1 MDEIAVPDRVAAIQ
15 NVPRLLAERCGSS
28 ADQILNLRTRTAP
41 FYAAAL
47 ARNDMADPEFVTF
60 IIRIQDEF
68 LSALR
73 RRDPVAAAETRKVD
87 LYTFQRYIYRL
98 LSLTE

>member
-1 MDEIAVPDRVAAIQ
+1 
-15 NVPRLLAERCGSS
+15 
-28 ADQILNLRTRTAP
+28 
-41 FYAAAL
+41 
-47 ARNDMADPEFVTF
+47 MADPEFVTF

-68 LSALR
+68 LSAL
-73 RRDPVAAAETRKVD
+73 RDPVAAAETRKVD

>member
-1 MDEIAVPDRVAAIQ
+1 
-15 NVPRLLAERCGSS
+15 
-28 ADQILNLRTRTAP
+28 
-41 FYAAAL
+41 
-47 ARNDMADPEFVTF
+47 MADPEFVTF